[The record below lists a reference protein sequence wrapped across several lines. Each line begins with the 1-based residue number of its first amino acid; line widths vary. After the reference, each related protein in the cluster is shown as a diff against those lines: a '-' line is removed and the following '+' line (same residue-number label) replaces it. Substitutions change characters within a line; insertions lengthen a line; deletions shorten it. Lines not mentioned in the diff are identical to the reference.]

1 MNDRTE
7 DCSEY
12 VVTANEVLSGDTVF
26 RNQEDEWVRG
36 IDGAAVWKCQD
47 SGFVALGEARKDE
60 YANIVMGAY
69 LVEVSRE
76 SGAIRPVHIRE
87 RIRALGPTVRADLAL
102 AAQGFS
108 TSEVVDL

>member
-1 MNDRTE
+1 MNDMTE

-26 RNQEDEWVRG
+26 RNLDDEWVRS
-36 IDGAAVWKCQD
+36 IDRAAVLRCED

-60 YANIVMGAY
+60 HANIVMGAY

-108 TSEVVDL
+108 TREVVDL

>member
-1 MNDRTE
+1 MNDVTE

-26 RNQEDEWVRG
+26 RTANEKWVRG
-36 IDGAAVWKCQD
+36 IDGAAVLKCED
-47 SGFVALGEARKDE
+47 TGFVALGEAQKDE
-60 YANIVMGAY
+60 HANIVMGAY

-87 RIRALGPTVRADLAL
+87 RIRALGPTVRADLAQV
-102 AAQGFS
+102 AQGFS
-108 TSEVVDL
+108 TSEVVDQ

>member
-1 MNDRTE
+1 MNDKTE

-26 RNQEDEWVRG
+26 RNLHDDWVRG
-36 IDGAAVWKCQD
+36 IDSAAVLKCED

-60 YANIVMGAY
+60 HANIVMGAY

>member
-1 MNDRTE
+1 MNDVTE
-7 DCSEY
+7 DCGEY

-26 RNQEDEWVRG
+26 RSAEATWVRG
-36 IDGAAVWKCQD
+36 IDGAAVSKCED
-47 SGFVALGEARKDE
+47 TGFVALGEAQKDE
-60 YANIVMGAY
+60 HANIVMEPY

-108 TSEVVDL
+108 TSEVVDR

>member
-1 MNDRTE
+1 MNDKTE

-26 RNQEDEWVRG
+26 LTSKDKWVRG
-36 IDGAAVWKCQD
+36 IDEAAVLKCED
-47 SGFVALGEARKDE
+47 SGFVALGDAQRDE
-60 YANIVMGAY
+60 RANIVMGAY

-76 SGAIRPVHIRE
+76 SGAVRPVHIRE

-102 AAQGFS
+102 AVEGFS

>member
-1 MNDRTE
+1 MNDKTE

-26 RNQEDEWVRG
+26 LTSEDKWVRS
-36 IDGAAVWKCQD
+36 IDEAAVLKCED
-47 SGFVALGEARKDE
+47 SGFVALGDAQRDE
-60 YANIVMGAY
+60 RANIVMGAY

-76 SGAIRPVHIRE
+76 SGAVRPVHIRE

-102 AAQGFS
+102 AAEGFS

>member
-26 RNQEDEWVRG
+26 RDPESKWMRG
-36 IDGAAVWKCQD
+36 IDHAAVLKCED
-47 SGFVALGEARKDE
+47 AGFVALGEAQKDE
-60 YANIVMGAY
+60 RANIVMGAY

-87 RIRALGPTVRADLAL
+87 RIRALGPTVRADPAL
-102 AAQGFS
+102 AAEGFS

>member
-7 DCSEY
+7 DCSDY

-26 RNQEDEWVRG
+26 RDPEDKWVRG
-36 IDGAAVWKCQD
+36 IDGAAVLKCED
-47 SGFVALGEARKDE
+47 SGFVALGDAQKDE
-60 YANIVMGAY
+60 RANIVMGAY

-102 AAQGFS
+102 AAEGFS

>member
-1 MNDRTE
+1 MNDKTE

-26 RNQEDEWVRG
+26 LTSKDKWVRG
-36 IDGAAVWKCQD
+36 IDEAAVLKCED
-47 SGFVALGEARKDE
+47 SGFVALGDAQRDE
-60 YANIVMGAY
+60 RANIVMGAY

-76 SGAIRPVHIRE
+76 SGAVRPVHIRE

-102 AAQGFS
+102 AAEGFS